1 MRFLWTPLLVLSRAI
16 GSSAAGQSMAHGLC
30 NISRTDRTTDCAPAS
45 GGLVVTTPGDLDGI
59 RQCSKFIGNISITNG
74 AFPDFNLD
82 GIQAIHG
89 DLLIA
94 DSAALTSISSTTL
107 EAVATLSFKNLT
119 AVTSINLPALN
130 NITMLHLEAMPKL
143 QDCAIAT
150 GRMVHDVYA
159 VVVLNV
165 ALPTLDW
172 LTWPVARTMTIAANP
187 HLTRFT
193 LPFSRISPG
202 SSYAFSVN
210 QALGDLDLSALTAI
224 DGSLE
229 INGNLDSNL
238 TLQHLE
244 SINGYARLS
253 GNFKNITMPALKE
266 INGAL
271 RAEASG
277 DGDIISFCNWLS
289 IKPQL
294 LGHYDCTG
302 NSTNPAPKTQTT
314 APITQTTVPT
324 TAIPSPSVATSSDD
338 QDPSSSTGLSPRV
351 KIGVAVAVLLAALI
365 SSAATFWFF
374 RRYTK
379 SKLRAMKEEN
389 DSKRMSTST
398 NDYELDGGDARVEI
412 GPAVVRHELPEP
424 ETREELPG
432 ESLKELHAGPVSEKK
447 KESRHEERQQ
457 VYELPA

>member
-1 MRFLWTPLLVLSRAI
+1 MRFLWIPLLVLSCAI
-16 GSSAAGQSMAHGLC
+16 AASAAGQSRAHGLC
-30 NISRTDRTTDCAPAS
+30 NISTTNRTTDCAPAS
-45 GGLVVTTPGDLDGI
+45 GGLVVTTPGDLDAI
-59 RQCSKFIGNISITNG
+59 RQCSDFKGNISITNG

-82 GIQAIHG
+82 GIHAIHG
-89 DLLIA
+89 DLHIA
-94 DSAALTSISSTTL
+94 DSAALKSISSTTL
-107 EAVATLSFKNLT
+107 EAVSTLSFKNLT

-130 NITMLHLEAMPKL
+130 NITMLHLETMPKL

-202 SSYAFSVN
+202 STYAFSVN
-210 QALGDLDLSALTAI
+210 QALEDLDLSALTTI

-229 INGNLDSNL
+229 TNGNLNSNL
-238 TLQHLE
+238 TFQHLE
-244 SINGYARLS
+244 SINGYVRLS
-253 GNFKNITMPALKE
+253 GNYKNITMPALKE

-271 RAEASG
+271 RAQASG

-294 LGHYDCTG
+294 LGHYDCVG
-302 NSTNPAPKTQTT
+302 NSSNP
-314 APITQTTVPT
+314 APITQTTASITQTTVPAT
-324 TAIPSPSVATSSDD
+324 TTPSPSGLDD
-338 QDPSSSTGLSPRV
+338 QDPSPSTGLSTGV
-351 KIGVAVAVLLAALI
+351 KTGIAVAVLLAALI

-379 SKLRAMKEEN
+379 SKLRAIKEEN
-389 DSKRMSTST
+389 DPKRMSASS
-398 NDYELDGGDARVEI
+398 NDYELDGGDSRVEI

-432 ESLKELHAGPVSEKK
+432 ESLKEMDGGPVSEKEK
-447 KESRHEERQQ
+447 KSRHEERE

>member
-1 MRFLWTPLLVLSRAI
+1 MRFLWIPLLVLSCAI
-16 GSSAAGQSMAHGLC
+16 AASAAGQSRAHGLC
-30 NISRTDRTTDCAPAS
+30 NTSTTNRTTDCAPAS
-45 GGLVVTTPGDLDGI
+45 GDLVVTTPGDLDAI
-59 RQCSKFIGNISITNG
+59 RQCSNFIGNISITNG

-82 GIQAIHG
+82 GIQAISGELH
-89 DLLIA
+89 IA
-94 DSAALTSISSTTL
+94 DSAALNSISSTTL
-107 EAVATLSFKNLT
+107 EAVSILSFKNLT

-130 NITMLHLEAMPKL
+130 NFTMLHLENMPKL

-159 VVVLNV
+159 VVVIGV
-165 ALPTLDW
+165 ALTTLDW

-193 LPFSRISPG
+193 LPFSRISSG
-202 SSYAFSVN
+202 STYAFSVN
-210 QALGDLDLSALTAI
+210 HVLENLDLSALTAI

-229 INGNLDSNL
+229 MNGNPARNL
-238 TLQHLE
+238 TFEHLE
-244 SINGYARLS
+244 SISGYVRLD

-271 RAEASG
+271 RAEAAG
-277 DGDIISFCNWLS
+277 DGDIIAFCNWLS
-289 IKPQL
+289 IQPQL
-294 LGHYDCTG
+294 HGHYDCTG
-302 NSTNPAPKTQTT
+302 NSSNPAP
-314 APITQTTVPT
+314 ISQTTVST
-324 TAIPSPSVATSSDD
+324 IATPSPSVATKLDD
-338 QDPSSSTGLSPRV
+338 QDPSPSTGLSTGV
-351 KIGVAVAVLLAALI
+351 KIGIAVAVLLAALI

-389 DSKRMSTST
+389 APKRISTSS
-398 NDYELDGGDARVEI
+398 NDYELDGGDSRVEI

-432 ESLKELHAGPVSEKK
+432 ESSKEMDGGPVSEKK
-447 KESRHEERQQ
+447 KESRHEERD
-457 VYELPA
+457 VFELPA